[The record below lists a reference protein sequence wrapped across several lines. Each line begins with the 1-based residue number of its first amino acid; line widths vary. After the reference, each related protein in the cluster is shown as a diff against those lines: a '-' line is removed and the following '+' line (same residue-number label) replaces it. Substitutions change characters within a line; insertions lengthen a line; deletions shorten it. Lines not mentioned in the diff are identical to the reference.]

1 LKDKQK
7 NKKMLTASQKIA
19 VIISTYLIIILVI
32 TWLLGFLLLLPFYE
46 TSQKNNVKR
55 QSSIIEKNI
64 NNEKLD
70 VLAHRISNGRNVCII
85 VTQLPIPEDGPMIS
99 KHIWGGCEMHSGYQT
114 SEYYDLARNNDNV
127 YEAIVEGQ
135 YAETITYD
143 PNNYEGSVPRAD
155 SHPRDS
161 YIYARIIKDA
171 NNVSYLIVVEGAC
184 SQSMAEVMTLVYHL
198 ASLSVLVVLFG
209 VLIIRA
215 ITKQLI
221 GPVVLLSEASK
232 DLIRGDA
239 EFDVID
245 KPYKEVD
252 DLMQSLDYASQE
264 LNKLEKYRRELIANV
279 SHDLKTPL
287 ALIKGYSEMMKDIP
301 GEATP
306 ENIQV
311 IIDETT
317 RLAGLVND
325 MLDLSRLQDGG
336 ESLKIKVFDLVKALD
351 EPLKVHGK
359 LLEAKGYKLILEHE
373 DEAFVYA
380 DEGKIVQVIYNLLN
394 NAVNY
399 AGEDKTVWVRQT
411 TNGLNVRVEVIDNGE
426 GVDVDILPHIWDRYY
441 KSAKS
446 HKRAVVGTGLG
457 LSIVKSVMNMHP
469 GGVYGV
475 NTSVGEGSTF
485 YIELPKLDPRYV
497 DFNKLPEIIED

>member
-1 LKDKQK
+1 
-7 NKKMLTASQKIA
+7 MLTASQRIA
-19 VIISTYLIIILVI
+19 VIISVYIFIILVI

-46 TSQKNNVKR
+46 TSQVNNVKK
-55 QSSIIEKNI
+55 QVSIIEKNI
-64 NNEKLD
+64 DSEE
-70 VLAHRISNGRNVCII
+70 LAILARRISNGRNVCII
-85 VTQLPIPEDGPMIS
+85 VSQVGAIDDPIIS
-99 KHIWGGCEMHSGYQT
+99 EHIFGGCEMHSRPT
-114 SEYYDLARNNDNV
+114 SEYYNLARNNDEKT
-127 YEAIVEGQ
+127 YQSIVEGQ
-135 YAETITYD
+135 YAGTAYD
-143 PNNYEGSVPRAD
+143 PDNYEGRVPRSSAK
-155 SHPRDS
+155 PRDS
-161 YIYARIIKDA
+161 YVYAKIVKDTS
-171 NNVSYLIVVEGAC
+171 NISYLVVVEGVC
-184 SQSMAEVMTLVYHL
+184 SPSMAEVNTLVYHL
-198 ASLSVLVVLFG
+198 ISLSVLVVIFG
-209 VLIIRA
+209 ILIIRA
-215 ITKQLI
+215 ITKNLI
-221 GPVVLLSEASK
+221 GPVVTLSEASK
-232 DLIRGDA
+232 DIVRGDA
-239 EFDVID
+239 EFDVINR
-245 KPYKEVD
+245 PYKEVD
-252 DLMQSLDYASQE
+252 DLRQSLDYASKE

-336 ESLKIKVFDLVKALD
+336 DRLKIKVFDLVKALE
-351 EPLKVHGK
+351 EPLKIHGK

-380 DEGKIVQVIYNLLN
+380 DEGKIIQVIYNLLN

-399 AGEDKTVWVRQT
+399 AGADKTVWVRQT

-485 YIELPKLDPRYV
+485 YIELPKLDPRFM
-497 DFNKLPEIIED
+497 DLDKFPEIIED